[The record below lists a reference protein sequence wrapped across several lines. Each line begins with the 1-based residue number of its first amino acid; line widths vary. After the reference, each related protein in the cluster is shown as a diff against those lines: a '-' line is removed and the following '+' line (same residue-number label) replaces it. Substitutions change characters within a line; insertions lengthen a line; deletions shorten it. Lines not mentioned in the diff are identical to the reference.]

1 MKALDALEAEPAQ
14 IAEQLR
20 AARDQEPKRDIL
32 ASDSGHVHEL
42 VVHTEGGVIKPGEVL
57 AISFRVTPGS
67 SSTLRPRPSTATR
80 SIPG

>member
-1 MKALDALEAEPAQ
+1 MKALEALEAEPAQ

-42 VVHTEGGVIKPGEVL
+42 VVHTE
-57 AISFRVTPGS
+57 AR
-67 SSTLRPRPSTATR
+67 AA
-80 SIPG
+80 